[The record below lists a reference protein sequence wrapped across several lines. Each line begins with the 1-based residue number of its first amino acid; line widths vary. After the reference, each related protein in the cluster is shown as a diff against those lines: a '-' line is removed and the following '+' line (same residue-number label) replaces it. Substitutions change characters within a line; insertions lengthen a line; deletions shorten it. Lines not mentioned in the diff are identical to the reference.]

1 MTIFKFKTDQNG
13 KEYFDPIKCQNRLMI
28 WSYSQKVSTLK
39 QKKESNQQQIWFPFL
54 AVFSPLIA
62 SFTRKKERG
71 IESIMAPE
79 ASVSPLRR
87 RPDNSD
93 IMGKIIWSNIEIDV
107 KINNYISLTWYPYY
121 ISCITITSPWV
132 KHITYSIE
140 NLTISKKSRASLESA
155 NTTHCPI
162 LECFLSKLYWFL
174 KTIHIG
180 IMQHLLVSS

>member
-1 MTIFKFKTDQNG
+1 
-13 KEYFDPIKCQNRLMI
+13 MI

-39 QKKESNQQQIWFPFL
+39 QKKESTQQQIWFPFL

-107 KINNYISLTWYPYY
+107 KINNHISFDM
-121 ISCITITSPWV
+121 V
-132 KHITYSIE
+132 
-140 NLTISKKSRASLESA
+140 SLL
-155 NTTHCPI
+155 H
-162 LECFLSKLYWFL
+162 KLYYNYFPMSETHYLFNWKLNNFQ
-174 KTIHIG
+174 KI
-180 IMQHLLVSS
+180 

>member
-1 MTIFKFKTDQNG
+1 MDWRYLLGSLAIVELDVTIFKFKTDQNG

-79 ASVSPLRR
+79 ASVFPLHR

-93 IMGKIIWSNIEIDV
+93 IMGKIIWSIIEVDITIWNQKSHTSITMCYFYFIQGEQNQILLFQLLITFLLSEIDHYNFCW
-107 KINNYISLTWYPYY
+107 K
-121 ISCITITSPWV
+121 
-132 KHITYSIE
+132 SIHMVE
-140 NLTISKKSRASLESA
+140 HFDSWRVD
-155 NTTHCPI
+155 
-162 LECFLSKLYWFL
+162 F
-174 KTIHIG
+174 
-180 IMQHLLVSS
+180 